1 MTPHTP
7 SSIRKRMINEPGRA
21 VSPEPSHHHE
31 VPIFERAT
39 VHFSSEHPAHPIEN
53 MFDGTAG
60 RGASYWASARPDSTE
75 VLVLEF
81 DEPQRIG
88 HISFEVEESRVE
100 RIQEIRAEIST
111 DGGKTFRHAFIQEY
125 TFSPRGA
132 TYQCES
138 LDVDLQDVTHLRLTV
153 VPNKSGSGTACLTS
167 LRLFS

>member
-1 MTPHTP
+1 MIQHIPANV
-7 SSIRKRMINEPGRA
+7 RKRRLDEPGPRI
-21 VSPEPSHHHE
+21 SREPSHHTE
-31 VPIFERAT
+31 VPILERAV
-39 VHFSSEHPAHPIEN
+39 VHFSSEDPAHPIEC

-60 RGASYWASARPDSTE
+60 IGASYWAGARPDSTE

-81 DEPQRIG
+81 DEPQHIG
-88 HISFEVEESRVE
+88 HVAFEVEESRVE
-100 RIQEIRAEIST
+100 RIQEVRAEFSV

-138 LDVDLQDVTHLRLTV
+138 LEVDLHDVTHFRLTV

>member
-1 MTPHTP
+1 MTPNMP
-7 SSIRKRMINEPGRA
+7 PNIRKRRIDEHARP
-21 VSPEPSHHHE
+21 VSREPSHHAE
-31 VPIFERAT
+31 VSILERAV
-39 VHFSSEHPAHPIEN
+39 VHFSSEDPAHPIES

-60 RGASYWASARPDSTE
+60 MGASYWASARPNSTE

-81 DEPQRIG
+81 DEPQSIG
-88 HISFEVEESRVE
+88 HVAFEVEESRVE
-100 RIQEIRAEIST
+100 RIQEVRAEFSV

-138 LDVDLQDVTHLRLTV
+138 LDVDLHDVTHFRLTV

-167 LRLFS
+167 LRLFA